1 MNTSYVPKNSTLP
14 VLDYIPYHWKE
25 IRSKYLLEER
35 DDRSSDG
42 NEDLLSVS
50 QYTGVTKKRKQ
61 ISGSND
67 SRASSLEGYKQVDQD
82 NLVINIML
90 AWNGS
95 LGVSKY
101 QGIVSPAYGVYKIN
115 NVVYPTYLHY
125 LVKSEE
131 YKTLFR
137 MYSTGVI
144 DSRLRLY
151 SDQLFSLR
159 FIVPSYTEQEQIA
172 HYLDY
177 KNHLIN
183 KYIRIKKKQIELLKE
198 LKQAIIND
206 AVKGKIDVRT
216 GKPYPKY
223 KDSGVDWLGMI
234 PEGWSVKK
242 LRNVATIKPSGVDK
256 KTNASERPVRLCNY
270 TDVYKNEYIVPDMEF
285 MEATVS
291 ESEYNE
297 YRLYKGDIIIT
308 KDSEMW
314 NDIAVPSLICQDIRD
329 LVCAYHLCLIRITND
344 CVTPEFILRLL
355 QAKTYQ
361 YQFHIAANGIT
372 RFGVSKNTIKDALIA
387 VPPKVTQNHL
397 CDYLLSLCEKI
408 ETQIKTINSQIP
420 YIKELQ
426 TRLVS
431 DVVTGKLDVREIEVP
446 DFVEELDVFEE
457 DTFDDS
463 MEEVVDAD

>member
-1 MNTSYVPKNSTLP
+1 
-14 VLDYIPYHWKE
+14 
-25 IRSKYLLEER
+25 
-35 DDRSSDG
+35 
-42 NEDLLSVS
+42 
-50 QYTGVTKKRKQ
+50 
-61 ISGSND
+61 
-67 SRASSLEGYKQVDQD
+67 
-82 NLVINIML
+82 
-90 AWNGS
+90 
-95 LGVSKY
+95 
-101 QGIVSPAYGVYKIN
+101 
-115 NVVYPTYLHY
+115 
-125 LVKSEE
+125 
-131 YKTLFR
+131 
-137 MYSTGVI
+137 
-144 DSRLRLY
+144 
-151 SDQLFSLR
+151 
-159 FIVPSYTEQEQIA
+159 
-172 HYLDY
+172 
-177 KNHLIN
+177 
-183 KYIRIKKKQIELLKE
+183 
-198 LKQAIIND
+198 
-206 AVKGKIDVRT
+206 
-216 GKPYPKY
+216 
-223 KDSGVDWLGMI
+223 MI

>member
-1 MNTSYVPKNSTLP
+1 MNTSYVPKNCTLP

-183 KYIRIKKKQIELLKE
+183 KYIRIKKRQIELLKE
-198 LKQAIIND
+198 LKQVVIND
-206 AVKGKIDVRT
+206 AVTGKIDVRT
-216 GKPYPKY
+216 GKPYPRY
-223 KDSGVDWLGMI
+223 KDSGIDWIGMI
-234 PEGWSVKK
+234 PEEWEASRVKY
-242 LRNVATIKPSGVDK
+242 
-256 KTNASERPVRLCNY
+256 LCNINANTLPEN
-270 TDVYKNEYIVPDMEF
+270 TDPEFRFIYHDIGSVGTGELLKQAECTKFAKSPSRARRVVY
-285 MEATVS
+285 
-291 ESEYNE
+291 
-297 YRLYKGDIIIT
+297 
-308 KDSEMW
+308 
-314 NDIAVPSLICQDIRD
+314 
-329 LVCAYHLCLIRITND
+329 TND
-344 CVTPEFILRLL
+344 VIISTVRTYLKAVYSFENITEPTVVSTGFAVFTPREMLLPKLLKYCMLGESFIQQVVINSVGIGYPAINESVLERLFL
-355 QAKTYQ
+355 IYPNDVQTQITIGSFLEEKTR
-361 YQFHIAANGIT
+361 GIDLLHE
-372 RFGVSKNTIKDALIA
+372 R
-387 VPPKVTQNHL
+387 
-397 CDYLLSLCEKI
+397 LSLSIFKL
-408 ETQIKTINSQIP
+408 
-420 YIKELQ
+420 KELQ
-426 TRLVS
+426 TRLIS
-431 DVVTGKLDVREIEVP
+431 DVVTGKLDVRDIEIPDYDEEQEEYDEVV
-446 DFVEELDVFEE
+446 VE
-457 DTFDDS
+457 DS
-463 MEEVVDAD
+463 LEEVGDAD

>member
-172 HYLDY
+172 RYLDY
-177 KNHLIN
+177 KNHLFN

-198 LKQAIIND
+198 LKQVVIND
-206 AVKGKIDVRT
+206 AVTGKIDVRT

-223 KDSGVDWLGMI
+223 KDSGVEWIGMI
-234 PEGWSVKK
+234 PEEWTCKRLKELSKIVLGKMLKPVKSEGDVLKPYLRSTNIQWLLPNVSDVNSMWFTPRELSLYRLSKNDILVSEGGEVGRACIWDDELLECYIQNSVHKI
-242 LRNVATIKPSGVDK
+242 T
-256 KTNASERPVRLCNY
+256 TNQDILPLYLLYSFTEKASKGFFKAFVNRVSIGHLTREKIVSIPF
-270 TDVYKNEYIVPDMEF
+270 IVPPPE
-285 MEATVS
+285 TQ
-291 ESEYNE
+291 ES
-297 YRLYKGDIIIT
+297 II
-308 KDSEMW
+308 KF
-314 NDIAVPSLICQDIRD
+314 L
-329 LVCAYHLCLIRITND
+329 
-344 CVTPEFILRLL
+344 
-355 QAKTYQ
+355 AKIDQRTEL
-361 YQFHIAANGIT
+361 T
-372 RFGVSKNTIKDALIA
+372 
-387 VPPKVTQNHL
+387 
-397 CDYLLSLCEKI
+397 LSLYL
-408 ETQIKTINSQIP
+408 SQITT
-420 YIKELQ
+420 IKELQ
-426 TRLVS
+426 TRLIS
-431 DVVTGKLDVREIEVP
+431 DVVTGKLDVRSIEIP
-446 DFVEELDVFEE
+446 DFEEEPEELDEE
-457 DTFDDS
+457 IIDDS
-463 MEEVVDAD
+463 IEDAANAD